1 MMPATDTPPDTD
13 TKAAAVA
20 WLTAERAAGR
30 DPSNDEIANRFG
42 VSDRTVRNYRK
53 AVREAEAEGSD
64 AEVVPIHGK
73 PPGNGTA
80 PEPRSAAPSAPAPG
94 PVPATPTPVA
104 AATPA
109 ETVPE
114 GPRRAAAPVPATG
127 KGPERKAPPATPA
140 PRPATRP
147 APAPVAAE
155 PRQPAHAPAAGP
167 LTAKWWDRAVILVG
181 LTAVRLLAAAVSYG
195 HMRHLAYE
203 AGQTGRLGWFTVA
216 DVLPLTVDGLA
227 VLALVTRRLRR
238 RQGLPADPATE
249 VALYLAVAVSL
260 AANIQSSWGSL
271 LSVAV
276 GVWAP
281 VVLFVGEAVEKPTGA
296 HKAPRETSEKESQ

>member
-1 MMPATDTPPDTD
+1 MMPAPDTPPDTD

-20 WLTAERAAGR
+20 WLTAELAAGR
-30 DPSNDEIANRFG
+30 DPSNEEIATRFG

-53 AVREAEAEGSD
+53 AVRDAEAEGSD

-73 PPGNGTA
+73 PSGNGTA
-80 PEPRSAAPSAPAPG
+80 PEARSAPAAE
-94 PVPATPTPVA
+94 PVPATAPPVA

-109 ETVPE
+109 EAVPE
-114 GPRRAAAPVPATG
+114 SPRHAATPVPASG
-127 KGPERKAPPATPA
+127 KGLERKPPAPSPPA
-140 PRPATRP
+140 RPATRP
-147 APAPVAAE
+147 APAPRAAQ
-155 PRQPAHAPAAGP
+155 PRQATPTPAAATP
-167 LTAKWWDRAVILVG
+167 TARWWDRAIIVAG
-181 LTAVRLLAAAVSYG
+181 LTIVRFLAAAVSYG

-281 VVLFVGEAVEKPTGA
+281 VVLFVAEAVEKPTGA
-296 HKAPRETSEKESQ
+296 PKAPRNAPAEEAQ